1 MKYFERRRKRLKYIV
16 IALVIVLLLI
26 VIYILETYNKLVK
39 AKNKKEEAFSTMDVY
54 LKKRW
59 DLIPNLVETV
69 KGYSNFEKET
79 LEKLTELRSKTYD
92 SLENREKLN
101 LNNEISNSLS
111 RIFAVAEN
119 YPELKASQNFMD
131 LSNSLSKTED
141 EIANARKYYNATVKE
156 MNNKVEMFPSNIVAG
171 MFGFKKQEMFL
182 IGSEEKENTKVE
194 F

>member
-1 MKYFERRRKRLKYIV
+1 MLKYIV

-79 LEKLTELRSKTYD
+79 LEKLTELRTKTYD